1 MEIKY
6 NPNSLRNGEVEFYEN
21 GVQIMGMGGMGADL
35 VWTFYTSD
43 VITITPDME
52 VYDSLKTLMDQEY
65 EFNDDDDLPYSKTA
79 DKLVWYSDL
88 GYRAE
93 EDEISYLTIERKA
106 ESFEL
111 ICRKQ
116 LFEEL
121 GIKNRMQTIAFRP
134 AGNGYWTKN
143 NRTGLTLQTD
153 FGIIILNPLYEKY
166 QKLWKKQQR
175 QKTYTK

>member
-6 NPNSLRNGEVEFYEN
+6 NPNQGGEVEFYEN
-21 GVQIMGMGGMGADL
+21 GIQIMGMGGIGGDL
-35 VWTFYTSD
+35 VWLFYTSD
-43 VITITPDME
+43 VITITSDME
-52 VYDSLKTLMDQEY
+52 LYDPLKKLMDQEY
-65 EFNDDDDLPYSKTA
+65 EFNDGDDLPYSKTP

-88 GYRAE
+88 GYRAD
-93 EDEISYLTIERKA
+93 EDEISCLTIERKG

-153 FGIIILNPLYEKY
+153 FGIMILNPLLEKY
-166 QKLWKKQQR
+166 QKEWKKQQHK
-175 QKTYTK
+175 KTYPN